1 MPCRGREVEASFERL
16 AYVACVEEQGLS
28 RPTGAVARPKGG
40 GRAGGGWSLPA
51 EGGADV
57 PLLGLGGRKL
67 DGGV

>member
-1 MPCRGREVEASFERL
+1 MQARRSLQRARAVLKANEAFKQR
-16 AYVACVEEQGLS
+16 ARTVQ
-28 RPTGAVARPKGG
+28 AVVH
-40 GRAGGGWSLPA
+40 A